1 MIDLVTL
8 ALQAISYLAFLLF
21 VALIIGSAI
30 AAVRPLARRI
40 RKGNR
45 RTADGLIAAGAVV
58 GIGITLAVLL
68 WLFSGLGET
77 SNQIFLINDSS
88 EEVVLEQS
96 LRQTDAVD
104 LRFARSESET
114 VRVRSTGGDGA
125 RCTTSER
132 QRLLRLNPGI
142 EPTFPDSAYP
152 FRAAPLDPA
161 DYEVLAE
168 LAGGICFPGR
178 NVWLAWDGTELR
190 QVGEPGI
197 PEEAWIMIVA
207 GLIAA
212 GCVALGF
219 AIDRGG
225 RGHRDAT
232 KEGEPLATL
241 GASQPWQTSPPTG
254 PPPMP

>member
-8 ALQAISYLAFLLF
+8 ALQAVSYLAFLLF

-40 RKGNR
+40 RTRHR
-45 RTADGLIAAGAVV
+45 RTADGLIAAGATI

-68 WLFSGLGET
+68 WLFSGLGE
-77 SNQIFLINDSS
+77 SPNQVYLINDSG

-104 LRFARSESET
+104 LRFARSGSET
-114 VRVRSTGGDGA
+114 IRVSSTGGDGA

-132 QRLLRLNPGI
+132 QRLLRLNPGA

-152 FRAAPLDPA
+152 WRAAALDPA
-161 DYEVLAE
+161 DYEVLTE

-197 PEEAWIMIVA
+197 QEEAWIMIVA
-207 GLIAA
+207 GLIAVC
-212 GCVALGF
+212 CVALGF

-225 RGHRDAT
+225 RGHRHAT
-232 KEGEPLATL
+232 QDDELLVTQ